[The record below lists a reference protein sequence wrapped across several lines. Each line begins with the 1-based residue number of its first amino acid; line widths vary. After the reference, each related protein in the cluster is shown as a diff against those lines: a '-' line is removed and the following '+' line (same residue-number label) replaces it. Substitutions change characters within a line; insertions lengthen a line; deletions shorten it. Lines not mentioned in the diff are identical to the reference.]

1 MPVRKVQGGYRWGNS
16 GKVYPTKAQAE
27 RQGRAIYASGYQDGG
42 ITEVNQDDDPGIAG
56 RIGSF
61 LRNVG
66 RGREQPEWRRKILEQ
81 VERGEIPRSY
91 YHLMSQEM
99 PADISPSQALW
110 GAGLLTGV
118 GGVADAAGYYPE
130 PPSRE
135 ASIYEMLTA
144 PSMPSVKEHW
154 QTGHPYIA
162 GLQSVGAVFP
172 GAAYLKAASRPLRR
186 GIASIEGAEPLVE
199 GVSEL
204 IDPAR
209 RQFLKQAG
217 LATAGIA
224 ALGAGVGKVASGA
237 KAGAAA
243 AAAKA
248 AAPVARGAAKVGQLT
263 QRANI
268 NKFHDF
274 MVADVNEFI
283 DLMSEM
289 LPVRE
294 AQKLRAER
302 GNPLEVRSWR
312 SSLTPESWRHQ
323 RTVAGEPTGRY
334 SMIPEKARDWLKEDF
349 GLDTRDYHVISDELG
364 AADTHRVSLIENSPE
379 TIVDSFVVNG
389 QKINLHEIHG
399 VPVVEAPG
407 IWSYVPNEAGLRKL
421 ELHQIKQAMGDDLPD
436 SLIENT
442 SQYFRDEGTGF
453 LPGGRGA
460 QEYIEDAHGIP
471 IEKYT
476 DIPLAE

>member
-1 MPVRKVQGGYRWGNS
+1 M
-16 GKVYPTKAQAE
+16 
-27 RQGRAIYASGYQDGG
+27 
-42 ITEVNQDDDPGIAG
+42 
-56 RIGSF
+56 
-61 LRNVG
+61 RNGG

-81 VERGEIPRSY
+81 VERGDIPRSY

-130 PPSRE
+130 LPSRE
-135 ASIYEMLTA
+135 ASFYEMLTA

-162 GLQSVGAVFP
+162 GLQTVGAVFP

-186 GIASIEGAEPLVE
+186 GIASIEGAEPMVE

-274 MVADVNEFI
+274 MVGNVNEFLDI
-283 DLMSEM
+283 MSES

-294 AQKLRAER
+294 AQKLRAAR
-302 GNPLEVRSWR
+302 GNPLRSG
-312 SSLTPESWRHQ
+312 S
-323 RTVAGEPTGRY
+323 RTVAGEPYGHY
-334 SMIPEKARDWLKEDF
+334 SMIPEKAHDWLKEDF
-349 GLDTRDYHVISDELG
+349 GLDSRDYHVISDELG

-436 SLIENT
+436 SLIEDT
-442 SQYFRDEGTGF
+442 SQYFREEGNRPSGF
-453 LPGGRGA
+453 FPEGWERRSVQG
-460 QEYIEDAHGIP
+460 YIEEVHGIP
-471 IEKYT
+471 MEKYT
-476 DIPLAE
+476 DFPLAE